1 MEEMNNIENISSSA
15 NQQFAEQKDFSK
27 EAVRIQD
34 LVNSGILN
42 YQQGQYCMS
51 QLAKKSMERLA
62 QDQIPSADKSSPL
75 NPFEEFHKLKPEF
88 FNAEG
93 RNDVLN
99 YLQNSNCIIDKDE
112 ICLISDLVEK
122 IEKSA
127 IDRYIKQQD
136 HEKNLNNNNEV
147 AKRKL
152 TANAQNSSSTYSNIN
167 KIFTR
172 EQIGRMSGAEFT
184 KNEALIMEQLKKG
197 LIK

>member
-1 MEEMNNIENISSSA
+1 MEQECNTEDISLSA
-15 NQQFAEQKDFSK
+15 NQQSTEQEDISK
-27 EAVRIQD
+27 EAVRIQN
-34 LVNSGILN
+34 LVNSGVLN

-62 QDQIPSADKSSPL
+62 QDQIPTVDKSL
-75 NPFEEFHKLKPEF
+75 EINPFEEFAKLKPKF
-88 FNAEG
+88 FNGEA
-93 RNDVLN
+93 RSDVLN
-99 YLQNSNCIIDKDE
+99 YLQNSNFIVDKDE

-127 IDRYIKQQD
+127 VDRYIKQQN
-136 HEKNLNNNNEV
+136 HEKILNETNEA

-152 TANAQNSSSTYSNIN
+152 TANAQNSTSAFSNIN

-184 KNEALIMEQLKKG
+184 KNEDLIMEQMMKG
-197 LIK
+197 LIM

>member
-1 MEEMNNIENISSSA
+1 MEQECNTEDISLSA
-15 NQQFAEQKDFSK
+15 NQQSTEQEDISK
-27 EAVRIQD
+27 EAVRIQN
-34 LVNSGILN
+34 LVNSGVLN

-62 QDQIPSADKSSPL
+62 QEQIPQTTNINSASAL
-75 NPFEEFHKLKPEF
+75 EEFSRENPNF
-88 FNAEG
+88 FNTEG
-93 RNDVLN
+93 RGDILN
-99 YLQNSNCIIDKDE
+99 YLQNSNFIVDKDE

-127 IDRYIKQQD
+127 VDRYIKQQN
-136 HEKNLNNNNEV
+136 HEKILNETNEA

-152 TANAQNSSSTYSNIN
+152 TANAQNSTSAFSNIN